1 MCDATAYNKVI
12 LITETYMSLADHVKY
27 IRRRNND
34 GFRLKYALNHTER
47 RLLVREVNIYAL
59 VLFEY
64 YLRVASTDNTPIS
77 DAAAAEYFG
86 WTETT
91 AQRHRLALSRAGWFA
106 REKLT
111 LKGGRRMH
119 MTYLGKDEVW
129 ESGLA
134 PKGLERPTKKVKPR
148 DSLKV
153 ETPKTSL
160 FKLPDETKEKEI

>member
-1 MCDATAYNKVI
+1 MPNQ
-12 LITETYMSLADHVKY
+12 SDHVKY

-34 GFRLKYALNHTER
+34 GFRLKFALNHTER

-64 YLRVASTDNTPIS
+64 YLRIASTDNTPIS
-77 DAAAAEYFG
+77 DVDAAEYFG

-91 AQRHRLALSRAGWFA
+91 AQRHRLALSKAGWFA

-134 PKGLERPTKKVKPR
+134 PKGMERPGKKPR
-148 DSLKV
+148 LKDVSVV
-153 ETPKTSL
+153 EAPKASL
-160 FKLPDETKEKEI
+160 FILPGETTEKEN

>member
-1 MCDATAYNKVI
+1 MTKQ
-12 LITETYMSLADHVKY
+12 SDHVKY

-77 DAAAAEYFG
+77 DVDAAEYFG

-91 AQRHRLALSRAGWFA
+91 AQRHRLALSKAGWFA

-111 LKGGRRMH
+111 LKGGRRIH
-119 MTYLGKDEVW
+119 MTYLGKDEVLS
-129 ESGLA
+129 SGLA
-134 PKGLERPTKKVKPR
+134 PKNIYSEAKKKSKKINQEMAQATHVDNPT
-148 DSLKV
+148 
-153 ETPKTSL
+153 TSL
-160 FKLPDETKEKEI
+160 FRLPDETKEKEN